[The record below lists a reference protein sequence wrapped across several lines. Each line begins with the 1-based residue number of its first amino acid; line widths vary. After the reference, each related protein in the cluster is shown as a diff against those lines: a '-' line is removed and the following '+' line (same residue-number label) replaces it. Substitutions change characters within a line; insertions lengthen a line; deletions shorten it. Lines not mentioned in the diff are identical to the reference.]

1 MRQELPHYRG
11 AAPVVG
17 YSMQNGVLICSELP
31 GEILPEAPRALDRG
45 IPTRQTPII
54 SDCLRR
60 IILRSSRPSEPRG
73 AGKRCITA
81 IARVLPSQQ
90 ASVCLAR
97 TPHTVYPIPVAAAE
111 CSEYSG
117 AKKEADNRPV

>member
-1 MRQELPHYRG
+1 M
-11 AAPVVG
+11 VG
-17 YSMQNGVLICSELP
+17 YSMQNGILICSELP
-31 GEILPEAPRALDRG
+31 GEILPEAPKALDRG

-73 AGKRCITA
+73 AGKRCVTA

-97 TPHTVYPIPVAAAE
+97 TPHTGLPHPRSRSRMFRIF
-111 CSEYSG
+111 G
-117 AKKEADNRPV
+117 G